1 MRYGKQRLHTQLGTR
16 ARVRVATCATLLLPL
31 VLAACGYHQAVEEH
45 AVELLP
51 DALAAPRYSRRADLK
66 AWLAGVSQGWTTFPE
81 ASLLDACVRVRP
93 GVRARS
99 TNGLDALVDL
109 IGSGVEP
116 AFWLRMLEL
125 TDQTEDAWDRA
136 EVIQYH
142 LALWARHVASRALE
156 AMRLLEAAGVT
167 RTQWMAPYVDSGR
180 ELVWSIALDSARSP
194 ETRVESLGKLRRLGS
209 SEDLERLRAL
219 ESDTTEFVP
228 LAGKLFAEEDFTI
241 GLVARQTRQA
251 LAERLGLDDER

>member
-1 MRYGKQRLHTQLGTR
+1 
-16 ARVRVATCATLLLPL
+16 
-31 VLAACGYHQAVEEH
+31 
-45 AVELLP
+45 
-51 DALAAPRYSRRADLK
+51 
-66 AWLAGVSQGWTTFPE
+66 
-81 ASLLDACVRVRP
+81 
-93 GVRARS
+93 
-99 TNGLDALVDL
+99 
-109 IGSGVEP
+109 
-116 AFWLRMLEL
+116 
-125 TDQTEDAWDRA
+125 
-136 EVIQYH
+136 
-142 LALWARHVASRALE
+142 
-156 AMRLLEAAGVT
+156 
-167 RTQWMAPYVDSGR
+167 MAPYVDSGR